1 MRCELMQMERM
12 AIDER
17 FGSEA
22 GDAMRRMED
31 TRRRMRLEK
40 EHMEEEAENEYLGD

>member
-17 FGSEA
+17 FGTDA
-22 GDAMRRMED
+22 GNAARRMED
-31 TRRRMRLEK
+31 IRRRMRLEK
-40 EHMEEEAENEYLGD
+40 TKMEEEANEHLAD